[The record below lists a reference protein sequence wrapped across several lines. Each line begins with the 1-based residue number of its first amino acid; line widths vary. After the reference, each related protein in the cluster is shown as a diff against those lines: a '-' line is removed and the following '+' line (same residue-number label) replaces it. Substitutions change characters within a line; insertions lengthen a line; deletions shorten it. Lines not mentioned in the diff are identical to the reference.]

1 MENQRCQSYPYVK
14 NDNGTISFPEGM
26 LEDFRNKLDASG
38 MPTLVA
44 GVQEQLDAWIAENGL
59 QTSESAASSDTAP
72 MTGEQKNGIKTVKIQ
87 TGGCVTSRR
96 GRLSSAVQLNCLSRQ
111 YACRNNDVFIFY
123 GLSVYETFKLPA
135 GIEG

>member
-44 GVQEQLDAWIAENGL
+44 GVQEQLDAWLA
-59 QTSESAASSDTAP
+59 
-72 MTGEQKNGIKTVKIQ
+72 QK
-87 TGGCVTSRR
+87 
-96 GRLSSAVQLNCLSRQ
+96 
-111 YACRNNDVFIFY
+111 
-123 GLSVYETFKLPA
+123 
-135 GIEG
+135 

>member
-72 MTGEQKNGIKTVKIQ
+72 MTGET
-87 TGGCVTSRR
+87 
-96 GRLSSAVQLNCLSRQ
+96 
-111 YACRNNDVFIFY
+111 
-123 GLSVYETFKLPA
+123 E
-135 GIEG
+135 E